1 VADVDDLVYE
11 LRAPDGDPAGAIV
24 LLHGRGTSEQDLLP
38 LLDVLEPRERL
49 VGAFPRGPLQLPPI
63 GYHWYVVEEVGY
75 PDPDSFRATY
85 ERPGSWLEGLAE
97 RTGVPI
103 ERTVVGGF
111 SQGAVMAWAL
121 ALGPGRPRPAG
132 VLAMSGFIPTVPDF
146 ELQLDGLRG
155 FPVAITHGADDP
167 VISVELGRQARDRAK
182 AAGADVAYRETHVPH
197 IVDPRLIP
205 GLVDWVDRRFA

>member
-38 LLDVLEPRERL
+38 LLDVFDPHERL

-75 PDPDSFRATY
+75 PDPGSFTATF
-85 ERPGSWLEGLAE
+85 ERHGAWLGGLAE

-132 VLAMSGFIPTVPDF
+132 VLTMSGFIPTVPDF
-146 ELQLDGLRG
+146 ELQLDGLSG
-155 FPVAITHGADDP
+155 FPVAITHGVDDP
-167 VISVELGRQARDRAK
+167 VISVELGRQARDRAQ
-182 AAGADVAYRETHVPH
+182 AAGADVTYRETDVPH

-205 GLVDWVDRRFA
+205 GLVDWLDRRFA